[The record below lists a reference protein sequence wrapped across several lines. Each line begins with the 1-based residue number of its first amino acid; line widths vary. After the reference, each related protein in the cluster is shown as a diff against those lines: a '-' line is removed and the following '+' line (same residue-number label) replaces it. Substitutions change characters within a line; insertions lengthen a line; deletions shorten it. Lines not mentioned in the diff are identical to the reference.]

1 MQMNQQRFNS
11 GLSDEDEGLNG
22 LRVKKGDK
30 DMFYEESENGKRW
43 IDVEMNTDGEFDVV
57 FKTQAFAPDGGVYA
71 EVSRDILGFGFES
84 ESEAEKCAIFSA
96 RELGF

>member
-1 MQMNQQRFNS
+1 MAMKA
-11 GLSDEDEGLNG
+11 
-22 LRVKKGDK
+22 KKGDNK
-30 DMFYEESENGKRW
+30 MFYEESENGRRW

-57 FKTQAFAPDGGVYA
+57 FHTQAFAPDGGVYA